1 MTAHTLKM
9 YQLVGRTVAWRDS
22 PEITVS
28 VVSDRWE
35 FDTGRE
41 IEFYAM
47 GLPESFGF
55 VVDGLRNNQDGQRW
69 GDSRSGSWAGLA
81 SKIGP
86 NKYQGIQSS
95 GTSNE
100 ASGLIAYGTAVRVPF
115 GHANANE
122 AGTLPLG
129 VYSDGA
135 LVEGY
140 SKGVVLGSNEARFT
154 QPEFGGPL
162 ALETTIRTV
171 LFGDAVDQQTK
182 TIRQGASKT
191 REAMFRFSGAVATT
205 QFYPRTDSTQAVG
218 GVTYATARTS
228 DYQGNIEGVLYAS
241 AKPIEVGDVAEKK
254 DGNGRVATWKQYF
267 LAGASNV
274 SPYQPHYLLLDVG
287 ENGSFAYSANTGF
300 TPGPNGAY
308 LGFAALTIF
317 SDDKQ
322 NTADNVENR
331 DVLKNLYYSTMARNK
346 SYVIKRPM
354 VVPHA
359 FNIFTNKTTNGNQ
372 MTQSWLISADF
383 INHEYTIGE

>member
-9 YQLVGRTVAWRDS
+9 YHLTSRTLSWRSS
-22 PEITVS
+22 PEVIVT
-28 VVSDRWE
+28 VVSDRWQ

-47 GLPESFGF
+47 NMPDSFAF

-69 GDSRSGSWAGLA
+69 GDSRSGSWAGIA
-81 SKIGP
+81 SKIAP
-86 NKYQGIQSS
+86 NKYQGIQAS

-100 ASGLIAYGTAVRVPF
+100 ASGLIAYGTAVKVAF
-115 GHANANE
+115 GHANGNE

-129 VYSDGA
+129 MYSDGA

-140 SKGVVLGSNEARFT
+140 SKDVVIGSNTARFT
-154 QPEFGGPL
+154 KPEFGNP
-162 ALETTIRTV
+162 ADPDPTIRTV

-191 REAMFRFSGAVATT
+191 REAMYRFSGALATT
-205 QFYPRTDSTQAVG
+205 QFYPRTDSNNAVG
-218 GVTYATARTS
+218 GVTFAYGKTVDQVILAELT
-228 DYQGNIEGVLYAS
+228 LMAS
-241 AKPIEVGDVAEKK
+241 AAPISDGAVSEKK

-274 SPYQPHYLLLDVG
+274 SPYQPHYLLLDIG
-287 ENGSFAYSANTGF
+287 ENGSFVFGSNSGF

-322 NTADNVENR
+322 NTADTLENR
-331 DVLKNLYYSTMARNK
+331 AILTNLYYSTKARNR

-354 VVPHA
+354 VVPHR
-359 FNIFTNKTTNGNQ
+359 FNVVSNKTLLGYALSE
-372 MTQSWLISADF
+372 SWLISADF
-383 INHEYTIGE
+383 INYEYTIGE